1 MESDG
6 ARESLLLEIDCQG
19 CNRMLRL
26 PVIVVGQGIRVSWR
40 VDDCHGADEG
50 RLGGVSSC

>member
-19 CNRMLRL
+19 RNRVLRL
-26 PVIVVGQGIRVSWR
+26 PVIVVGQGIRVSRW
-40 VDDCHGADEG
+40 VYGGHSADEG
-50 RLGGVSSC
+50 CLGGVSSC